1 MHLETLDRLRWLW
14 PTLVLAAAAL
24 LRFVAL
30 DHPTTL
36 VFDELF
42 YVRDAISQLVHGY
55 ATSWP
60 DSEPDM
66 SGERATAFGDDASYV
81 AHPPLGK
88 WLIGLGVLVFGP
100 ESAWGWRFASALAG
114 VATVAVTMRLGW
126 LMSRSLLIACLAGVF
141 LAFDGIH
148 IVMSRVAL
156 LDGFLTFAVMLGALC
171 VWRDHV
177 ADRSSM
183 FRPWLMLA
191 AVAFG
196 AAAGIKWSGL
206 YPFAAFLVF
215 TVVRDIV
222 TGYRRE
228 AERPLR
234 RATLRAIVTG
244 VTTLP
249 TALLTYAATWSG
261 WIFTSGGWGRD
272 AASSW
277 VISLAE
283 YHSGLFAWHASLTAE
298 HPYQSHPLGWPLSL
312 RPTAMYHAR
321 WPDGAGCS
329 WAEGCIAGITPIP
342 NPIVTWGGVVALV
355 VLALICAGS
364 LRRPRVANPWVSAS
378 SFVIVGYLSG
388 WLPWVLTFSRS
399 AVFQFY
405 TVVLTPFTALALALL
420 LGVVAGAR
428 VQRWRAVPTPDPE
441 PSFVWPAAPELLR
454 GRRLTVALIAGAAVV
469 VGLWFFPL
477 WSAIPVPQWFW
488 DLHLWLPG
496 WG

>member
-30 DHPTTL
+30 DHPGTL

-60 DSEPDM
+60 DSDPDM
-66 SGERATAFGDDASYV
+66 SGSRATAFDDEASYV

-88 WLIGLGVLVFGP
+88 WLIGLGILLFGP
-100 ESAWGWRFASALAG
+100 ESGWGWRFASALAG

-126 LMSRSLLIACLAGVF
+126 LMSRSLLISCLAGLF

-148 IVMSRVAL
+148 VVLSRVAL
-156 LDGFLTFAVMLGALC
+156 LDGFLTLAVMLGALF
-171 VWRDHV
+171 VWRDHISEQS
-177 ADRSSM
+177 RM
-183 FRPWLMLA
+183 LRPWLILA
-191 AVAFG
+191 AIAFG
-196 AAAGIKWSGL
+196 AATGIKWSGL
-206 YPFAAFLVF
+206 YPFAAFLLF
-215 TVVRDIV
+215 TVARDIIR
-222 TGYRRE
+222 GYRDG
-228 AERPLR
+228 AGRPLR
-234 RATLRAIVTG
+234 RALLRAIVTG

-249 TALLTYAATWSG
+249 VAALTYAVTWSG

-277 VISLAE
+277 VVSLAR
-283 YHSGLFAWHASLTAE
+283 YHEGLFTWHASLSAE
-298 HPYQSHPLGWPLSL
+298 HPYQSEPLGWPLSL
-312 RPTAMYHAR
+312 RPTAMYHAH

-342 NPIVTWGGVVALV
+342 NPIVTWCGVVALV
-355 VLALICAGS
+355 VLVIFSAAS
-364 LRRPRVANPWVSAS
+364 LRRPLVANRLVSAS

-388 WLPWVLTFSRS
+388 WLPWVFTFSRS

-420 LGVVAGAR
+420 LGVVAGATVR
-428 VQRWRAVPTPDPE
+428 HARTLPAADPE
-441 PSFVWPAAPELLR
+441 LSFTWPGTPEALR
-454 GRRLTVALIAGAAVV
+454 GRRLAVGLIAGATVAV
-469 VGLWFFPL
+469 GFWFFPL